1 MASESFTHAFFL
13 LFLGLVLKISP
24 WMPLSFTRIRYIW
37 KDKHDAMTTARA
49 DRKTSLTGGISGKS
63 TGIRNHSFHLS
74 FICLNK
80 GLSGRPQIGEVIRS
94 HKVKNNSPFRTILQP
109 HHPGAARSQDY
120 LMFA

>member
-1 MASESFTHAFFL
+1 MASESFTHAFLL
-13 LFLGLVLKISP
+13 LFLGLFLKISS
-24 WMPLSFTRIRYIW
+24 WMP
-37 KDKHDAMTTARA
+37 
-49 DRKTSLTGGISGKS
+49 
-63 TGIRNHSFHLS
+63 RNHSFHLS

-94 HKVKNNSPFRTILQP
+94 HKVKNNPPFPTILQP